1 MKTLKSILH
10 FFKAVHDAINRK
22 NVILIGGLIIAALV
36 LLMTLIGPYFM
47 PHNPTQMD
55 LANALKAPCSTYL
68 LGTDNM
74 GRDILSRIILGSR
87 ESLGIA
93 FFVVLISAVVGT
105 MIGMV
110 SGYFGG
116 AVDMLFMRL
125 VDVFLA
131 FPTIVFVLAV
141 TTFAQ
146 ASQMNLVIAI
156 SCVQWVRYARIAR
169 GEAVLIRNAEYI
181 EAAKA
186 MGNSSV
192 SILLRYFLANVAPKI
207 LVMMSMDIGSII
219 LYCASLSFLGL
230 GAQPPSPSWGVMISD
245 GKDYIRYAPWMAI
258 YPGVAVAITALG
270 FNMIGDG
277 LRDRIDPR
285 MREAAVQE

>member
-1 MKTLKSILH
+1 MKILKSILH

-55 LANALKAPCSTYL
+55 LAHALKAPCSTYL

-105 MIGMV
+105 MIRMV